1 MKKTILI
8 LTLFSFLTIFSQE
21 KDVDGVSE
29 EFYKGIIDNLV
40 EEQKTKINQLSKK
53 RGAPQISLGD
63 FKSADELFKGIIENK
78 KNVGL
83 LFYTFKNDS
92 LKLSLIS
99 KASNNFSFDVKIN
112 LVESKI
118 RISKDE
124 LATYINDVNYLYSS
138 AFFNRAPKKRGT
150 IVVGKKTK
158 KTKLIKSLKKL
169 NNLLFPDSF
178 QLENFNH
185 LILLPALNIGTL
197 PFAAFKIKDK
207 YLIDRMSYSI
217 APNIYELNISYTKN
231 QNKYGLDG
239 YNDYVDYSWE
249 NALFVSN
256 PKYSNNLEWSFPD
269 LPGAEEEVNYVFK
282 KSKPEKYLHLKGVEA
297 TKENILKDFCNY
309 DLIYFATHGINDFEN
324 PMDNSFLVLAED
336 NSEKPFITSREI
348 QNIRKKCKLNA
359 DLVVLSA
366 CQTGLG
372 KSHEGGTIGLA
383 RAFQIAGANHVLM
396 SLWNI
401 DDKETATL
409 MKFFFDELAI
419 AKEMMPHTALRNA
432 ILKYKKEVNDDPK
445 YWAAFSLFG
454 VPY

>member
-1 MKKTILI
+1 MLC
-8 LTLFSFLTIFSQE
+8 FSQE

-29 EFYKGIIDNLV
+29 KFYKGIIDNLV
-40 EEQKTKINQLSKK
+40 EEQKTKINQLSKR
-53 RGAPQISLGD
+53 RGAPQFSLGD
-63 FKSADELFKGIIENK
+63 FKSADELFKSIIENK

-118 RISKDE
+118 GISKDE
-124 LATYINDVNYLYSS
+124 LANYIKDVNYLYSS
-138 AFFNRAPKKRGT
+138 AFFNRSPKKRGT
-150 IVVGKKTK
+150 IVIGKKNK

-197 PFAAFKIKDK
+197 PFAAFKIKGK

-217 APNIYELNISYTKN
+217 APNIYELNISYNKN

-239 YNDYVDYSWE
+239 YNDYVNYLWE

-256 PKYSNNLEWSFPD
+256 PKYSNNLEWSFPN
-269 LPGAEEEVNYVFK
+269 LPGAEVEVNYIINKSAPTKFK
-282 KSKPEKYLHLKGVEA
+282 HLSGIKA
-297 TKENILKDFCNY
+297 TKENIIKDICDY

-348 QNIRKKCKLNA
+348 QNIRKKCKLKA

-401 DDKETATL
+401 DDKETATF

-419 AKEMMPHTALRNA
+419 AKELMPHAALRNA

-445 YWAAFSLFG
+445 YWAAFSIFG